1 MKAKR
6 GGYCG
11 RCGAWAAAGNDL
23 ERVYDAIEDEDV
35 WVVYHTDRSIC
46 ERNIAEAKAR
56 EMARDAFRG
65 ALRALESRFLV
76 EGTLPDQAEP
86 RGEVLHDTFSIY
98 GAGIRF
104 QRDEQTVWYV
114 QANGMDGDDWSRN
127 NCLAGIARSLPRAAV
142 EDDLSM
148 FLAAEAALPKE

>member
-76 EGTLPDQAEP
+76 EGTLPDQ
-86 RGEVLHDTFSIY
+86 RGLGYSFGSAASAAKNMLKSSSTAAR
-98 GAGIRF
+98 G
-104 QRDEQTVWYV
+104 RDRAIPARQLFRLQSSPSMPLAWTYQTVCS
-114 QANGMDGDDWSRN
+114 SRWKRMP
-127 NCLAGIARSLPRAAV
+127 AP
-142 EDDLSM
+142 
-148 FLAAEAALPKE
+148 